1 MTDWAQFVADF
12 ATVAAVVAACIGIG
26 VILNMW
32 MLK

>member
-1 MTDWAQFVADF
+1 MQFVADF

-32 MLK
+32 MMK